1 MDAPE
6 EQLIERVLKGNTDAF
21 GLLVEK
27 YHSAVYALTFHLLRN
42 FDDAQ
47 DITQDVFIEAFQ
59 SLEQLRDSSKFAA
72 WLRGITV
79 NLCKMWMRRH
89 RETVSL
95 EEIED
100 DWPAHN
106 SASTPAEEC
115 ENKELRHAVM
125 KAINALSEK
134 NRLVMT
140 LYYMDGLSY
149 KEIATFLDVPVTTV
163 EGRMFRARKQLK
175 EEMIE
180 MVKETFAY
188 EAHREP
194 KITVKELL
202 EVGLHFGHTTEKR
215 NPKMSEYIFAE
226 RQGHDSSGNPT
237 GSMTDIFDVKQTLR
251 MLKDAYTFVSD
262 QATKGEVILFV
273 CTKEQARLDVSEQA
287 ERCGMPFINSAEQP
301 IDISKMERSPGVM
314 ILIDIDKE
322 KAALTKAKRAEIPV
336 VAIVDSIVDPE
347 FVDYPIPGND
357 DAERSIRLVCIKMA
371 DAVLEGIRRA

>member
-163 EGRMFRARKQLK
+163 EGRMFRAR
-175 EEMIE
+175 
-180 MVKETFAY
+180 
-188 EAHREP
+188 
-194 KITVKELL
+194 
-202 EVGLHFGHTTEKR
+202 
-215 NPKMSEYIFAE
+215 
-226 RQGHDSSGNPT
+226 
-237 GSMTDIFDVKQTLR
+237 
-251 MLKDAYTFVSD
+251 
-262 QATKGEVILFV
+262 
-273 CTKEQARLDVSEQA
+273 
-287 ERCGMPFINSAEQP
+287 
-301 IDISKMERSPGVM
+301 
-314 ILIDIDKE
+314 
-322 KAALTKAKRAEIPV
+322 
-336 VAIVDSIVDPE
+336 
-347 FVDYPIPGND
+347 
-357 DAERSIRLVCIKMA
+357 
-371 DAVLEGIRRA
+371 